1 MSTHTREPM
10 RDSAFA
16 WATEQIPKFVYA
28 CNRRR
33 VSNTSHIEY
42 HVMVDGIVWTDE
54 FPEVTSDLRTTMQ
67 KSFCVLIHLRT
78 SVILGEHLTETSNQ
92 LRDLLRTS
100 CPEWSFMNEDRWHSE
115 RARDYDEVRSRFFK
129 KIDWMIDAIN
139 P

>member
-67 KSFCVLIHLRT
+67 KIFCVLIHLRT

-129 KIDWMIDAIN
+129 KIDRMIDAIN

>member
-78 SVILGEHLTETSNQ
+78 SVILGLKQAIACLSESDFRSAAATEPAG
-92 LRDLLRTS
+92 L
-100 CPEWSFMNEDRWHSE
+100 
-115 RARDYDEVRSRFFK
+115 V
-129 KIDWMIDAIN
+129 
-139 P
+139 

>member
-1 MSTHTREPM
+1 
-10 RDSAFA
+10 
-16 WATEQIPKFVYA
+16 
-28 CNRRR
+28 
-33 VSNTSHIEY
+33 
-42 HVMVDGIVWTDE
+42 MVDGIVWTDE

-92 LRDLLRTS
+92 IRDLLRTS
-100 CPEWSFMNEDRWHSE
+100 CPEWSFMSEDRWHSE

>member
-1 MSTHTREPM
+1 MTTHTREPM

-16 WATEQIPKFVYA
+16 WAIEQIPRFVDG

-33 VSNTSHIEY
+33 VSSTSHIEY
-42 HVMVDGIVWTDE
+42 HGMVDGIVWTDE
-54 FPEVTSDLRTTMQ
+54 LPEV
-67 KSFCVLIHLRT
+67 
-78 SVILGEHLTETSNQ
+78 TSNQ

-100 CPEWSFMNEDRWHSE
+100 CREWAFMSEDRWHSE

-129 KIDWMIDAIN
+129 KIDRMIDANN

>member
-16 WATEQIPKFVYA
+16 WATEQIPKFVDA

-33 VSNTSHIEY
+33 VSSTSHIEY
-42 HVMVDGIVWTDE
+42 HGMVDGIVWTDE
-54 FPEVTSDLRTTMQ
+54 FPGATSDLRTTMQ
-67 KSFCVLIHLRT
+67 KIFCVLIHLRT

-129 KIDWMIDAIN
+129 KIDRMIDAIN

>member
-67 KSFCVLIHLRT
+67 KSLCVLIHLRT

-129 KIDWMIDAIN
+129 KIDRMIDAIN